1 VPQQSIDAFAEV
13 TGDHQWIHV
22 DPESAA
28 AGPFG
33 STIAHGLFSL
43 SLGPALSEQLL
54 SLAGFA
60 HSLNYGYDKVRFPA
74 PLPVGSRVR
83 MSVTIVAV
91 EPVAAMGDALSA
103 ALPDVEV
110 VRAAAEALPL
120 ADGSLDAVTAGQAF
134 HWFDAPRALAEIH
147 RVLRPGGLLAVIFNR
162 RDLDTALQTEIDGL
176 LAPYRG
182 ATPSWGDHGWRR
194 ALGSPTGFTAPEHLE
209 FPNRQQVDADGLIGR
224 VASVS
229 FVATLPPE
237 ERAEL
242 DRELLRIFATHE
254 SDGSVT
260 LAYRT
265 ELWRLRRER

>member
-1 VPQQSIDAFAEV
+1 VNDVHP
-13 TGDHQWIHV
+13 T
-22 DPESAA
+22 AA
-28 AGPFG
+28 AGFDAAASGYDRHRPG
-33 STIAHGLFSL
+33 YPSD
-43 SLGPALSEQLL
+43 ALSAIIGQLEGSPPRVL
-54 SLAGFA
+54 DLGAGTGK
-60 HSLNYGYDKVRFPA
+60 LTR
-74 PLPVGSRVR
+74 PLVEAGAQV
-83 MSVTIVAV
+83 IAV